1 MLLLREFFFLTSRK
15 ERKKEK
21 TLNTRVEK
29 QKTCFTHCVE
39 IPAQRQNRKHTHNMG
54 VSILHISN
62 SLLYSHTND
71 ILLDEFEG
79 FDAMVPSRD
88 DFVARFHV
96 DFFFRAR

>member
-21 TLNTRVEK
+21 NPKHSSREAKDLFHALRRNSRTTTK
-29 QKTCFTHCVE
+29 QKT
-39 IPAQRQNRKHTHNMG
+39 HTQHG
-54 VSILHISN
+54 GEHIIYLILSH
-62 SLLYSHTND
+62 SHTND